1 MTDTKQIC
9 HHDQCTGCAACFNVC
24 RHDAIRM
31 VADEEGFLRP
41 NINADACVDCGLC
54 VKTCPANTK
63 TSRHEAPLLVYSGW
77 SKNEDIRLSSASG
90 GAFAEIASYFITE
103 MHGAVFGVAMS
114 DKLEACHVAI
124 TDTADL
130 KRLQGSKYIQSKM
143 GETYRQAEYYL
154 RDGRKVLFSG
164 TPCQIAGLK
173 NYLRKEYD
181 NLFAVD
187 LICHGVPSKRIFD
200 DYIRYLEKKL
210 QHKVYDVK
218 FRCKK
223 SSWIFYNMAVNSP
236 VEKGS
241 RRESYEYEGAYY
253 SDPFIRAF
261 LRDNAL
267 RPSCYQCPYTSTSRV
282 ADFTLADWWGYEAED
297 KSDKDFEKKGVSLIF
312 ANSEKAKGMMPHL
325 NLQLKSRTIEE
336 AKRTNISLSQPFG
349 MPKTRNEFWQ
359 DYSNYGFEYLIEKWL
374 APEQLTPISF
384 VWYKFQE
391 SRLRKTLVL
400 ICRVYDKVRRVLGLR
415 EIHLTA

>member
-1 MTDTKQIC
+1 MTKTQQIC

-54 VKTCPANTK
+54 VKACPANTEAN
-63 TSRHEAPLLVYSGW
+63 RHEIPLLVYSGW

-90 GAFAEIASYFITE
+90 GAFAEIASYFIEE
-103 MHGAVFGVAMS
+103 MHGVVFGVAMS
-114 DKLEACHVAI
+114 DKLEAYNVAI
-124 TDTADL
+124 TETADL
-130 KRLQGSKYIQSKM
+130 KRLQGSKYIPSKI
-143 GETYRQAEYYL
+143 GETYRQAEHYL
-154 RDGRKVLFSG
+154 REGRKVLFSG

-181 NLFAVD
+181 NLFTVD

-223 SSWIFYNMAVNSP
+223 SSWIFFNMAVNCH

-241 RRESYEYEGAYY
+241 RRESYEYEVTYY

-261 LRDNAL
+261 LRYNAL
-267 RPSCYQCPYTSTSRV
+267 RPSCYQCPYTSIKRV
-282 ADFTLADWWGYEAED
+282 ADFTLADWWGYKAED
-297 KSDKDFEKKGVSLIF
+297 ESDKDFEKKGVSLIF
-312 ANSEKAKGMMPHL
+312 ANSEKAKAMIPHL

-336 AKRTNISLSQPFG
+336 AKRTNIALSQPFG

-359 DYSNYGFEYLIEKWL
+359 DYSNYGFEYLVEKWL
-374 APEQLTPISF
+374 APELLTLNRYLYYTMQPSALRTLAMKIAGKCDSML
-384 VWYKFQE
+384 K
-391 SRLRKTLVL
+391 RLHIQVPK
-400 ICRVYDKVRRVLGLR
+400 IK
-415 EIHLTA
+415 A